1 MAKFINDSLWKS
13 IKTASR
19 EWDFEYDW
27 LKIVS
32 FYNLYGGKNV
42 QVFVI
47 DKDKKYR
54 KRVLAVTDNN
64 LVVLLDKENN
74 ISYLN
79 KDEGDLLRK
88 AFTYNKSPVE
98 KVTKNIEYKVNN
110 NNNIEYY
117 I

>member
-19 EWDFEYDW
+19 EWGFEYDW

-42 QVFVI
+42 QVYVV
-47 DKDKKYR
+47 DKDKKFR
-54 KRVLAVTDNN
+54 KRVLAVSDDNQ
-64 LVVLLDKENN
+64 LVLLDKSNK

-88 AFTYNKSPVE
+88 AFTYNKSPQN
-98 KVTKNIEYKVNN
+98 KIKKTIDYNVNGN
-110 NNNIEYY
+110 KFIEYY
-117 I
+117 V